1 MAAREDRIEGRIPA
15 GLRRLVIEKA
25 HRDGVTMNDVLAQAL
40 CALFGLDPKDWPVP
54 RRPPG
59 RRPALGKNGGKGKK
73 G

>member
-1 MAAREDRIEGRIPA
+1 MAAREDRIEGRVPA
-15 GLRRLVIEKA
+15 GLRRLVVEMA
-25 HRDGVTMNDVLAQAL
+25 VRDGIAMNDVLTRAL

-59 RRPALGKNGGKGKK
+59 RRPILGKNGEKGKK